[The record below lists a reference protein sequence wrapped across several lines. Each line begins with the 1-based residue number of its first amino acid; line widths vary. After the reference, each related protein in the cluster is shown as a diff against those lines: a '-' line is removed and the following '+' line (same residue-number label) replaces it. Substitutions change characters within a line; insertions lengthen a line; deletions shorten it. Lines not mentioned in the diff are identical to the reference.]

1 MSSADDQVGQDA
13 AVPGEALGRQ
23 GGVLLRGKKRG
34 RERSRKAKEVDLFT
48 WGSERIEIHSR
59 KLSATCLH
67 GGEGGGGHRVVLPGQ
82 VMQRGRLLLLKGRRV
97 SKGFDQTTTTV
108 QTYGWICNDCMG
120 PIQFTIQC
128 CDNRKYTNLG
138 TTCVA

>member
-97 SKGFDQTTTTV
+97 SKGFDQTTTTAECAPFNLPFNV
-108 QTYGWICNDCMG
+108 ATIENT
-120 PIQFTIQC
+120 PI
-128 CDNRKYTNLG
+128 LV